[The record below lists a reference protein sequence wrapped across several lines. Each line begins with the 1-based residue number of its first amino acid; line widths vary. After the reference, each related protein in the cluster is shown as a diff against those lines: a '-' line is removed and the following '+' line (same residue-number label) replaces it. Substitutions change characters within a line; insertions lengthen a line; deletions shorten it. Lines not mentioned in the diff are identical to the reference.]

1 LYLQGEKEKS
11 CLIKEERENRGWAR
25 CNRLWEAEGAEKR
38 RRGEESWEER
48 KNSKEVELR
57 NEE

>member
-1 LYLQGEKEKS
+1 MRSY
-11 CLIKEERENRGWAR
+11 LIKEERDNWGRA
-25 CNRLWEAEGAEKR
+25 CCDRLWEAEGAEKR

-48 KNSKEVELR
+48 KNSKEVELG